1 MVRNPLSE
9 TEDCIVLVFRLFRAP
24 TSQGLAGMEGLLC
37 LGLWVV
43 WFWGSTSV
51 YLFSSG
57 SYNTPFQPGVLSRL
71 QYLSDDIP

>member
-43 WFWGSTSV
+43 VLGIHQRLFVFIRLVQYTLSTRSFV
-51 YLFSSG
+51 AAS
-57 SYNTPFQPGVLSRL
+57 
-71 QYLSDDIP
+71 IPV